1 MKIISF
7 HLKGKMAHFRKFYS
21 NSSALSYF
29 MPPRTTI
36 SGIIAGLLGRERDG
50 YYEEFSL
57 DNCKIAI
64 APCKPMKKTMQKL
77 NYLMIK
83 SSNDLNGSQEHH
95 SQTPMELI
103 IPQNLRT
110 GDIDYKIWIRHED
123 DAVMDELENIFNN
136 KHELYYRS
144 MGACMSLGSA
154 FNIGWIETEG
164 VFEGAEVNLTSE
176 EFISSSIPVDKVKE
190 IRVENMKGNKVKL
203 IKEELPLEFDKDR
216 CITDKGL
223 KDILTNLDGGYI
235 PVVVDKFIKLDNGE
249 NIILME

>member
-29 MPPRTTI
+29 IPPRTTI
-36 SGIIAGLLGRERDG
+36 SGIVAGLLGRERDG

-57 DNCKIAI
+57 DSCKIAI
-64 APCKPMKKTMQKL
+64 APCKPVKKTMQKL

-83 SSNDLNGSQEHH
+83 SPNDLNGSQGHH

-103 IPQNLRT
+103 IPQNPRT
-110 GDIDYKIWIRHED
+110 EDIDYKIWVKHRD
-123 DAVMDELENIFNN
+123 DGIMEELENIFNN
-136 KHELYYRS
+136 KHKLYYES
-144 MGACMSLGSA
+144 KGTCMSLGSA
-154 FNIGWIETEG
+154 FNLGWVEMEEILEG
-164 VFEGAEVNLTSE
+164 VEMNLTSR

-190 IRVENMKGNKVKL
+190 ISIENIKGSKTKL
-203 IKEELPLEFDKDR
+203 IREELPLEFDEDR

-223 KDILTNLDGGYI
+223 KDILINIDGDRI

-249 NIILME
+249 NIIWME